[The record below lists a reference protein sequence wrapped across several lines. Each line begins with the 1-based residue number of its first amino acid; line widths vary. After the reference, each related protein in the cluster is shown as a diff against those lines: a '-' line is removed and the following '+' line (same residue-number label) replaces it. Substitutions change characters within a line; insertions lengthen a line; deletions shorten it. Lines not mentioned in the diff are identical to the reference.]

1 MFTRVGFFEG
11 KIRSGHEADFD
22 RYVRETLLPIWRQTP
37 HALRVEVMRE
47 VQADDAAHRFPMVL
61 QIAYPDRK
69 ALDEALASPVRA
81 LGREAT
87 RGLYEFFAGR
97 FFTPSTKLRNQVQ
110 RTPRLWPPAPKQ
122 SSRRRLNLTRR
133 MTALCAQRT
142 AGAGRGLRPR
152 VGKHTLPSLRRAPS
166 CSPEKRLRLQPNR
179 QDVG

>member
-69 ALDEALASPVRA
+69 ALDEA
-81 LGREAT
+81 
-87 RGLYEFFAGR
+87 
-97 FFTPSTKLRNQVQ
+97 
-110 RTPRLWPPAPKQ
+110 
-122 SSRRRLNLTRR
+122 
-133 MTALCAQRT
+133 
-142 AGAGRGLRPR
+142 
-152 VGKHTLPSLRRAPS
+152 SLRRFAHLAERRHEGCMSSLPGDFS
-166 CSPEKRLRLQPNR
+166 RRLRSLGIKSKGRLDFGRPHRNNPVE
-179 QDVG
+179 DD